1 MNYRNLIISCFFI
14 CVVAFSGCKT
24 KIPETETTTT
34 QTPSPIKETTQTA
47 TETPAPTTE
56 ATPNA
61 TVTPTPITE
70 ITPVTAEELFEY
82 VISKWKQGKTEN
94 LYEYADVALI
104 NLLNK
109 DDFTSMFEN
118 ISNLGGTLNDI
129 TNKQVSSTDGV
140 STYTA
145 DLDFDNITTNLTLA
159 IKDLKICGI
168 TYNNHFKHT
177 FEINHDNNITE
188 QFFLLETSGYQL
200 NAVYT
205 YVNDGNP
212 HPAVLLIA
220 GSGPSDYNET
230 IGILTPF
237 EDIALGLAQ
246 NGINSL
252 RVDKRTLNYASDF
265 SIDYGI
271 KDEYLDDCNTAIEFL
286 RKQNCSGLYLF
297 GHSLGGQIAAEL
309 ALTNDDINGILL
321 FNSTARHLADI
332 MCDQYTALDPANI
345 TSYTALAEAAKLAT
359 DATSQGHYYY
369 GVLDTYWASY
379 NQTDTGKSITGA
391 DVKALIINSASDQQI
406 FEADISLW
414 DTLFKDNKNVTIQR
428 FDDISH
434 FGYKIDTS
442 DPAAVYQHA
451 EFPKELITAFSEFIK
466 TEP

>member
-1 MNYRNLIISCFFI
+1 MNYRNLIISCFLI
-14 CVVAFSGCKT
+14 CVVAFSGCKAKT
-24 KIPETETTTT
+24 PGAETTTK
-34 QTPSPIKETTQTA
+34 TPSPIEETTPTA

-56 ATPNA
+56 ATPTTTA
-61 TVTPTPITE
+61 TPASVTDTKPATND
-70 ITPVTAEELFEY
+70 ELFEY
-82 VISKWKQGKTEN
+82 IISKWKQGQTED
-94 LYEYADVALI
+94 LYEYADVELSS
-104 NLLNK
+104 LLSK
-109 DDFTSMFEN
+109 DSFTSMFEN

-129 TNKQVSSTDGV
+129 TNKQVISTDGIA
-140 STYTA
+140 TYTA
-145 DLDFDNITTNLTLA
+145 DLNFDNITTNLTLA

-177 FEINHDNNITE
+177 FEINYDNNITE
-188 QFFLLETSGYQL
+188 QYFLLENKGYRL

-205 YVNDGNP
+205 YVNDENS

-230 IGILTPF
+230 LGILAPF
-237 EDIALGLAQ
+237 EDIALGLAE

-265 SIDYGI
+265 GNNYGI
-271 KDEYLDDCNTAIEFL
+271 KDEYLEDCSAAISFL
-286 RKQNCSGLYLF
+286 QEQNCSGLYLF

-309 ALTNDDINGILL
+309 ATTNDDISGILL
-321 FNSTARHLADI
+321 FNSSARHLADI

-345 TSYTALAEAAKLAT
+345 TSYTALAESAKHAT

-369 GVLDTYWASY
+369 GVPDTYWASY
-379 NQTDTGKSITGA
+379 NQTDTGKSIT
-391 DVKALIINSASDQQI
+391 DTNVKALIINSASDRQI

-442 DPAAVYQHA
+442 DPAAVYQHM
-451 EFPKELITAFSEFIK
+451 EFPKELITAFTEFIK
-466 TEP
+466 NEP

>member
-1 MNYRNLIISCFFI
+1 MNYRKLIIGCFLI
-14 CVVAFSGCKT
+14 CVIALSGCNAKT
-24 KIPETETTTT
+24 PEAETTITK
-34 QTPSPIKETTQTA
+34 TPSPIEETTPTA

-56 ATPNA
+56 ATPTA
-61 TVTPTPITE
+61 TATPAPIIEAKPATDD
-70 ITPVTAEELFEY
+70 ELFNY
-82 VISKWKQGKTEN
+82 VISKWKQCKTEV
-94 LYEYADVALI
+94 LYEYADVELS

-129 TNKQVSSTDGV
+129 VNKQVNTANNI

-145 DLDFDNITTNLTLA
+145 DLDFENITTTLTLA

-177 FEINHDNNITE
+177 FKINHDNNITE
-188 QFFLLETSGYQL
+188 QYFLLENNGYQL

-230 IGILTPF
+230 IGILAPF

-252 RVDKRTLNYASDF
+252 RVDKRTFNYASDF
-265 SIDYGI
+265 NVNYGI
-271 KDEYLDDCNTAIEFL
+271 KDEYLDDCNAAIDFL
-286 RKQNCSGLYLF
+286 REQNCSNLYLF
-297 GHSLGGQIAAEL
+297 GHSLGGQITAEL
-309 ALTNDDINGILL
+309 AANNDDIDGILL

-332 MCDQYTALDPANI
+332 MCDQYTALDPANK
-345 TSYTALAEAAKLAT
+345 TSYATLAEAAKIAT
-359 DATSQGHYYY
+359 DATTQGHYYY
-369 GVLDTYWASY
+369 GVPDSYWASY
-379 NQTDTGKSITGA
+379 NRMDTAKNITDA
-391 DVKALIINSASDQQI
+391 NVKALIINSASDRQI
-406 FEADISLW
+406 YEADISLW

-442 DPAAVYQHA
+442 DPTAVYQRT
-451 EFPKELITAFSEFIK
+451 EFPKELIIAFSEFIK

>member
-1 MNYRNLIISCFFI
+1 MNYRNLIISCFLI
-14 CVVAFSGCKT
+14 CVISLSGCKAKT
-24 KIPETETTTT
+24 PESETTTT
-34 QTPSPIKETTQTA
+34 KTPSPIEETTPTA

-56 ATPNA
+56 ATPTA
-61 TVTPTPITE
+61 TATPAPITDAQP
-70 ITPVTAEELFEY
+70 TTNDELFEY
-82 VISKWKQGKTEN
+82 VISKWKESKTEE
-94 LYEYADVALI
+94 LYEYADIEVS

-109 DDFTSMFEN
+109 DDFTSMFDN

-129 TNKQVSSTDGV
+129 ADKQVSTANGI

-145 DLDFDNITTNLTLA
+145 DLDFDNTTTNLTLA
-159 IKDLKICGI
+159 IKNLKICGI

-188 QFFLLETSGYQL
+188 QYFLLENSGYQL

-230 IGILTPF
+230 IGILAPF
-237 EDIALGLAQ
+237 EDIALGLAE

-252 RVDKRTLNYASDF
+252 RVDKRTFNYASDF

-345 TSYTALAEAAKLAT
+345 ASYTALAEAAKLAT
-359 DATSQGHYYY
+359 DTTSQGHYYY
-369 GVLDTYWASY
+369 GVPDTYWASY
-379 NQTDTGKSITGA
+379 NQTDTGKSITSA
-391 DVKALIINSASDQQI
+391 NVKALIINSASDRQI

-442 DPAAVYQHA
+442 VPTAVYQHA
-451 EFPKELITAFSEFIK
+451 EVPKELITAFSEFIK